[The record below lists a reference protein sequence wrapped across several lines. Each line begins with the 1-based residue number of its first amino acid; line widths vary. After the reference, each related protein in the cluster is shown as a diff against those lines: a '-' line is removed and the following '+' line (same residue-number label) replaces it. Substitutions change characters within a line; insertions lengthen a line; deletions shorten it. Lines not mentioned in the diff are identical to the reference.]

1 MYYRLH
7 GPVMTVFKKWVEK
20 SERVDSNGAD
30 LRPDRSSPWA
40 NCSGSNPARARLDV
54 KRSALDT
61 MAGGANILSLAVS
74 VSCLISLGPV
84 HSHLRLAFLL
94 PTVCGSTVI

>member
-1 MYYRLH
+1 
-7 GPVMTVFKKWVEK
+7 MTVIKKWLAICQ
-20 SERVDSNGAD
+20 RVVSNGFD

-40 NCSGSNPARARLDV
+40 NCPGSDPAGARLDD
-54 KRSALDT
+54 KRSTLDT

-84 HSHLRLAFLL
+84 HNHLRLTFLP